1 MGGDE
6 VRLIAGLGM
15 RAGCPAG
22 EIVALV
28 RQASAASGRP
38 VAAVAAPAFKRDEAG
53 LAQAVATLAVELIL
67 VEDDALTAAQAECV
81 THSAAAARAVGVGS
95 VAEGCALAAGGAG
108 SRLVLARIAG
118 ARATCA
124 LAEAP

>member
-6 VRLIAGLGM
+6 MRLIAGVGM

-38 VAAVAAPAFKRDEAG
+38 VAAVAAPAFKRDEAE
-53 LAQAVATLAVELIL
+53 LALAVATLGVELIL
-67 VEDDALTAAQAECV
+67 VEDAALQAAQARCV
-81 THSAAAARAVGVGS
+81 TQSAAAARAVGVGS